1 VRAVAAPVIDAR
13 GRRIAALIVVGFK
26 ERLDM
31 RTLKR
36 IGAATAREA
45 AALSGQ
51 LGRRERVA

>member
-1 VRAVAAPVIDAR
+1 VDAR
-13 GRRIAALIVVGFK
+13 GRRVAALIVVGFK

-36 IGAATAREA
+36 IGAACAREA